1 MNILPPFEIYVD
13 EANTPLFEARPG
25 LCTPYAVA
33 AVAMSP
39 LDKDK
44 IIAILPRDDS
54 GNLLKSSSVSMT
66 DELAA
71 NFIRNLLALNVLVAL
86 VGVDASDPENCG
98 LADVMISKANEI
110 RRKKLTK
117 SNMMYVRTVVQAL
130 ANIWSTDKITF
141 FDLILDSSS
150 LPKKESR
157 RFCSV
162 LQEKLGSRGTTVRE
176 IRWQTEQVEPLL
188 LAPDILAGVGSRWS
202 THQDVP
208 ASWNEIVRGHS
219 AGKLIIENGFEVYTA
234 C

>member
-1 MNILPPFEIYVD
+1 MNILPPYEIYVD
-13 EANTPLFEARPG
+13 EANTPLFEPRPG

-44 IIAILPRDDS
+44 VIAILPRDVS

-71 NFIRNLLALNVLVAL
+71 NFIKKLLALNVLVTL
-86 VGVDASDPENCG
+86 VGVDASDPGNCC
-98 LADVMISKANEI
+98 LADLMNSKANEI
-110 RRKKLTK
+110 RHKKLTK

-130 ANIWSTDKITF
+130 ANIWSTDNITF

-157 RFCSV
+157 LFCSV
-162 LQEKLGSRGTTVRE
+162 LQDKFGSRGTTVRE

-188 LAPDILAGVGSRWS
+188 LAPDILAGVGSRWT